1 MKTYTSDTLAAAIIA
16 AMTIVY
22 VLAVFGC
29 QIASSLEHRE
39 APTYEQTMAALAAWE
54 EAHPDEDLD

>member
-1 MKTYTSDTLAAAIIA
+1 MKTYTADTLAIAIIVTA
-16 AMTIVY
+16 ALAYFLTI
-22 VLAVFGC
+22 FSF
-29 QIASSLEHRE
+29 QIASSMEHRE

>member
-1 MKTYTSDTLAAAIIA
+1 MKTNSTSLAAILIA

-29 QIASSLEHRE
+29 QIASSMEHQE
-39 APTYEQTMAALAAWE
+39 TPTYEQTMAALAAWE
-54 EAHPDEDLD
+54 EAHPDEDID

>member
-1 MKTYTSDTLAAAIIA
+1 MKTYTSDTLAAALIV

-22 VLAVFGC
+22 VLAIFSC

-39 APTYEQTMAALAAWE
+39 QPTYEQTMAALAAWE